1 MTNYFLP
8 DDKNSTEC
16 LLFKVLYPLGTYSL
30 YLTVLKL
37 QIHINS

>member
-16 LLFKVLYPLGTYSL
+16 LLFQVLCPLGTCSL
-30 YLTVLKL
+30 YLTVLK
-37 QIHINS
+37 QQVHVNS